1 MDSAKTT
8 NLKRE
13 MEAYFAACDAT
24 AERVTLK
31 TGGVTIRQTPYTLA
45 GLSEHLA
52 KPQGEILTKGR
63 KGGSDKEG
71 RLYADA
77 LRRIGR
83 YIVEHA
89 LLGELQY
96 SVAAKL
102 LEELGT
108 GEKLP
113 PNEEDRRIVIVL
125 EDKEG
130 WGE

>member
-1 MDSAKTT
+1 MESSKPK
-8 NLKRE
+8 NLEGKI
-13 MEAYFAACDAT
+13 EAYFAACDAT

-31 TGGVTIRQTPYTLA
+31 NGSVTIRQTPYTLA

-52 KPQGEILTKGR
+52 TPQGEILAKGR
-63 KGGSDKEG
+63 KGGKGEESKQITN
-71 RLYADA
+71 A

>member
-1 MDSAKTT
+1 MESSKPK
-8 NLKRE
+8 NLEGKI
-13 MEAYFAACDAT
+13 EAYFAACDAT

-31 TGGVTIRQTPYTLA
+31 NGSVTIRQTPYTLA

-52 KPQGEILTKGR
+52 TPQGEILSKGR
-63 KGGSDKEG
+63 SGTKSKECI
-71 RLYADA
+71 LYANA

-113 PNEEDRRIVIVL
+113 PDGEDGRIVIVL

>member
-1 MDSAKTT
+1 MQSDKPKS
-8 NLKRE
+8 LKSKI
-13 MEAYFAACDAT
+13 EAYFAACDAT

-31 TGGVTIRQTPYTLA
+31 NGSVTIRQTPYTLA
-45 GLSEHLA
+45 GLSEHLGI
-52 KPQGEILTKGR
+52 PQAEILAKGR
-63 KGGSDKEG
+63 KEGEG
-71 RLYADA
+71 RGRANISDA

-83 YIVEHA
+83 YIGEHA

-113 PNEEDRRIVIVL
+113 PDEQESRIVIVL
-125 EDKEG
+125 EDREG
-130 WGE
+130 WSE

>member
-1 MDSAKTT
+1 MESSKPK
-8 NLKRE
+8 NLEGKI
-13 MEAYFAACDAT
+13 EAYFAACDAT

-31 TGGVTIRQTPYTLA
+31 NGSVTIRQTPYTLA

-52 KPQGEILTKGR
+52 TPQGEILSKGR
-63 KGGSDKEG
+63 SGTKSKECI
-71 RLYADA
+71 LYANA

-108 GEKLP
+108 GETLP
-113 PNEEDRRIVIVL
+113 PSEEDRRIVIVL

>member
-1 MDSAKTT
+1 MQSDKPKS
-8 NLKRE
+8 LKSKI
-13 MEAYFAACDAT
+13 EAYFAACDAT

-31 TGGVTIRQTPYTLA
+31 NGSVTIRQTPYTLA
-45 GLSEHLA
+45 GLGEHLA
-52 KPQGEILTKGR
+52 RPQSEILAKGN
-63 KGGSDKEG
+63 KGGKGTESK
-71 RLYADA
+71 LFANA

-102 LEELGT
+102 LEELCT

-125 EDKEG
+125 EDREG

>member
-1 MDSAKTT
+1 MDSAKLTD
-8 NLKRE
+8 LESK

-31 TGGVTIRQTPYTLA
+31 NGSVTIRQTPYTLA

-52 KPQGEILTKGR
+52 TPQGEILSKGR
-63 KGGSDKEG
+63 SGTKSKECI
-71 RLYADA
+71 LYANA

-113 PNEEDRRIVIVL
+113 PDERESRIVIVL

>member
-1 MDSAKTT
+1 MESARQKS
-8 NLKRE
+8 LKSKI
-13 MEAYFAACDAT
+13 EAYFAACDAT

-31 TGGVTIRQTPYTLA
+31 NGSVTIRQTPYTLA

-52 KPQGEILTKGR
+52 IPQGEILAKSR
-63 KGGSDKEG
+63 KGGDGTESK
-71 RLYADA
+71 LLSDA

-113 PNEEDRRIVIVL
+113 PDEEERSIVIVL

-130 WGE
+130 WSE

>member
-1 MDSAKTT
+1 MGSTKPKSLKSKT
-8 NLKRE
+8 
-13 MEAYFAACDAT
+13 EAYFAACDAT

-31 TGGVTIRQTPYTLA
+31 NGSVDIRQTPYTLA

-52 KPQGEILTKGR
+52 IPQGEILAKSR
-63 KGGSDKEG
+63 KEG
-71 RLYADA
+71 EDAESKVYADA

-102 LEELGT
+102 LDELGT
-108 GEKLP
+108 VEKLP
-113 PNEEDRRIVIVL
+113 PGGEDRSVVIVL

-130 WGE
+130 WSE

>member
-1 MDSAKTT
+1 MASVHQKS
-8 NLKRE
+8 LKGKI
-13 MEAYFAACDAT
+13 EAYFAACDAT

-31 TGGVTIRQTPYTLA
+31 NGSVTIRQTPYTLA
-45 GLSEHLA
+45 GLSEHLQT
-52 KPQGEILTKGR
+52 PQGEILTKGR
-63 KGGSDKEG
+63 KGENGTEG
-71 RLYADA
+71 ELFAGA

-83 YIVEHA
+83 YIVERA

-102 LEELGT
+102 LDELGT

-113 PNEEDRRIVIVL
+113 PDEEDGHIVIVL

>member
-1 MDSAKTT
+1 MDSAKLTD
-8 NLKRE
+8 LECE
-13 MEAYFAACDAT
+13 MKAYFAACDAT

-45 GLSEHLA
+45 GLAEHLA
-52 KPQGEILTKGR
+52 IPQGEILAKGR
-63 KGGSDKEG
+63 KGGDSAECKE
-71 RLYADA
+71 YANA

-113 PNEEDRRIVIVL
+113 PDEEDRRIVIVL

-130 WGE
+130 FGE

>member
-1 MDSAKTT
+1 MESAKPKS
-8 NLKRE
+8 LKSKI
-13 MEAYFAACDAT
+13 EAYFAACDAT

-31 TGGVTIRQTPYTLA
+31 NGSVTIRQTPYTLA
-45 GLSEHLA
+45 GLSEHLGR
-52 KPQGEILTKGR
+52 PQSEILAKGR
-63 KGGSDKEG
+63 KEG
-71 RLYADA
+71 EGQESRQLADA

-113 PNEEDRRIVIVL
+113 PDEDEGRIVIVL
-125 EDKEG
+125 EDREG

>member
-1 MDSAKTT
+1 MVSAKRKT
-8 NLKRE
+8 LKDKI
-13 MEAYFAACDAT
+13 EAYFAACDAT

-31 TGGVTIRQTPYTLA
+31 NGSVTIRQTPYTLA

-52 KPQGEILTKGR
+52 TPQGEILAKGR
-63 KGGSDKEG
+63 GGGDNTEC
-71 RLYADA
+71 RQFANA

-113 PNEEDRRIVIVL
+113 PSEEDRRIVIVL

>member
-1 MDSAKTT
+1 MDSAKLTD
-8 NLKRE
+8 LESK

-24 AERVTLK
+24 AERVTFK
-31 TGGVTIRQTPYTLA
+31 NGSVTIRQTPYTLA
-45 GLSEHLA
+45 GLSEQLKTPQSEILA
-52 KPQGEILTKGR
+52 KGR
-63 KGGSDKEG
+63 RGGKSEERK
-71 RLYADA
+71 LYANA

-83 YIVEHA
+83 YIAEHA

-113 PNEEDRRIVIVL
+113 PDEEDRRIVIVL

>member
-1 MDSAKTT
+1 MSSDKPKS
-8 NLKRE
+8 LKSKI
-13 MEAYFAACDAT
+13 EAYFAACDAT

-31 TGGVTIRQTPYTLA
+31 NGSVTIRQTPYTLA
-45 GLSEHLA
+45 GLSEHLGI
-52 KPQGEILTKGR
+52 PQAEILAKGR
-63 KGGSDKEG
+63 KEG
-71 RLYADA
+71 EDRGRANISDA

-113 PNEEDRRIVIVL
+113 PDEQESRIVIVL
-125 EDKEG
+125 EDREG
-130 WGE
+130 WSE

>member
-1 MDSAKTT
+1 MESAKPKS
-8 NLKRE
+8 LKRKI
-13 MEAYFAACDAT
+13 EAYFAACDAT

-31 TGGVTIRQTPYTLA
+31 NGSVTVRQTPYTLA

-52 KPQGEILTKGR
+52 TPQGEILAQSR
-63 KGGSDKEG
+63 KEG
-71 RLYADA
+71 EEAESGVYAGA

-102 LEELGT
+102 LEELET

-113 PNEEDRRIVIVL
+113 PDGELSSIVIVL
-125 EDKEG
+125 EDREG
-130 WGE
+130 WSE

>member
-1 MDSAKTT
+1 MQSDKSKS
-8 NLKRE
+8 LKSKI
-13 MEAYFAACDAT
+13 EAYFAACDAT

-31 TGGVTIRQTPYTLA
+31 NGSVTIRQTPYTLA
-45 GLSEHLA
+45 GLSEHLGI
-52 KPQGEILTKGR
+52 PQAEILAKGR
-63 KGGSDKEG
+63 KEG
-71 RLYADA
+71 ESKGRNIYSNA

-83 YIVEHA
+83 YIGEHA

-113 PNEEDRRIVIVL
+113 PDERESRIVIVL

-130 WGE
+130 WSE

>member
-1 MDSAKTT
+1 MESAKTK
-8 NLKRE
+8 NLKSKT
-13 MEAYFAACDAT
+13 EAYFAACDAT

-31 TGGVTIRQTPYTLA
+31 NGSVTIRQTPYTLA

-52 KPQGEILTKGR
+52 TPQSEILAKGR
-63 KGGSDKEG
+63 RGDDGTEC

-113 PNEEDRRIVIVL
+113 PSEEDRRIVIVL

>member
-1 MDSAKTT
+1 MESANPKD
-8 NLKRE
+8 LKSK

-31 TGGVTIRQTPYTLA
+31 NGGVTIRQTPYTLA
-45 GLSEHLA
+45 GLSEHLSM
-52 KPQGEILTKGR
+52 PQGEILAKGR
-63 KGGSDKEG
+63 KGGKSAESKDI
-71 RLYADA
+71 ANA

>member
-1 MDSAKTT
+1 MESANQNSIESK
-8 NLKRE
+8 

-31 TGGVTIRQTPYTLA
+31 NGSVTIRQTPYTLA
-45 GLSEHLA
+45 GLSEHLGI
-52 KPQGEILTKGR
+52 PQSEILAKAKT
-63 KGGSDKEG
+63 GGDRDA
-71 RLYADA
+71 RLYASA

-83 YIVEHA
+83 YIVERA

-102 LEELGT
+102 LDELDI

-113 PNEEDRRIVIVL
+113 PDETEKQIVIVM
-125 EDKEG
+125 EDQEG
-130 WGE
+130 WSE

>member
-1 MDSAKTT
+1 MESAKPK
-8 NLKRE
+8 NLKGKI
-13 MEAYFAACDAT
+13 EAYFAACDAT

-31 TGGVTIRQTPYTLA
+31 NGSVTIRQTPYTLA

-52 KPQGEILTKGR
+52 TPQGEILAKGR
-63 KGGSDKEG
+63 EGGDGVESKQ
-71 RLYADA
+71 YADA

-113 PNEEDRRIVIVL
+113 PNEQESRIVIVL

>member
-1 MDSAKTT
+1 MDSAKLTD
-8 NLKRE
+8 LESK

-31 TGGVTIRQTPYTLA
+31 NGSVTIRQTPYTLA
-45 GLSEHLA
+45 GLSEQLKTPQSEILA
-52 KPQGEILTKGR
+52 KGR
-63 KGGSDKEG
+63 RGGKSEERK
-71 RLYADA
+71 LYANA

-83 YIVEHA
+83 YIAEHA

-113 PNEEDRRIVIVL
+113 PDEQESRIVIVL
-125 EDKEG
+125 EDREG
-130 WGE
+130 WSE

>member
-1 MDSAKTT
+1 MDSAKLTD
-8 NLKRE
+8 LESK

-31 TGGVTIRQTPYTLA
+31 NGSVTIRQTPYTLA
-45 GLSEHLA
+45 GLSEHLK
-52 KPQGEILTKGR
+52 KPQSEILAKGR
-63 KGGSDKEG
+63 EGGKSAESNHF
-71 RLYADA
+71 ADA

-102 LEELGT
+102 LDELDI

-113 PNEEDRRIVIVL
+113 PDETEKQIVIVM
-125 EDKEG
+125 EDQEG
-130 WGE
+130 WSE

>member
-1 MDSAKTT
+1 MESAKPKS
-8 NLKRE
+8 LKSRI
-13 MEAYFAACDAT
+13 EAYFAACDAT

-31 TGGVTIRQTPYTLA
+31 NGGVAIRQTPYTLA

-52 KPQGEILTKGR
+52 TPQGEILAKGR
-63 KGGSDKEG
+63 KGGEDAES
-71 RLYADA
+71 RRYADA

-113 PNEEDRRIVIVL
+113 PDEEDRRIVIVL
-125 EDKEG
+125 EDREG

>member
-1 MDSAKTT
+1 MESTKPED
-8 NLKRE
+8 LKDKI
-13 MEAYFAACDAT
+13 EAYFAACDAT
-24 AERVTLK
+24 AERVILK
-31 TGGVTIRQTPYTLA
+31 NGSVTIRQTPYTLA

-52 KPQGEILTKGR
+52 IPQDEILAKGK
-63 KGGSDKEG
+63 KGGKSKEC
-71 RLYADA
+71 RTFASA

-102 LEELGT
+102 LEELCT

-113 PNEEDRRIVIVL
+113 PDEEDRRIVIVL

>member
-1 MDSAKTT
+1 MESAKPKS
-8 NLKRE
+8 LKSK

-31 TGGVTIRQTPYTLA
+31 NGNVTIRQTPYTLA
-45 GLSEHLA
+45 GLSEHLG
-52 KPQGEILTKGR
+52 KPQTEILAKGR
-63 KGGSDKEG
+63 KGGESAEC
-71 RLYADA
+71 RYYADA

-113 PNEEDRRIVIVL
+113 PDEGESRIVIVL

-130 WGE
+130 WSE